1 MMDFFYDRILMG
13 GGVAVPVV
21 YHSRIKRSF
30 SAFSAALENIV
41 NGREI

>member
-1 MMDFFYDRILMG
+1 MG

-30 SAFSAALENIV
+30 SVSSVALVNIV
-41 NGREI
+41 NGREV